1 MLPRLAG
8 LSLMIV
14 VAAAFPAVAQEPG
27 APSTRDLARINWM
40 ELREWVPERSA
51 TVLLPTGT
59 LEAHGV
65 TANGADILAPVAM
78 AAELAPRLGAFVAPA
93 IPYGFTGSMDAYPGA
108 FTVPEAAYRPYARAV
123 LEGLARNRFRNIIV
137 LNGHGGGQ
145 TAVLASLA
153 QDVGRAEG
161 VRILVLNWWSL
172 CSDVTHE
179 VFGENGGHAGNNETA
194 YIQAIDPEL
203 VHPERYTPDM
213 ALAYPDPLG
222 SWSAYPSPMSIGL
235 YEAGQGYPS
244 FDAAQAAEYF
254 RRVNEKVETLIRDT
268 IRRWDAA
275 GL

>member
-1 MLPRLAG
+1 VKIAAAG
-8 LSLMIV
+8 LFALLACT
-14 VAAAFPAVAQEPG
+14 AAAQSPD

-40 ELREWVPERSA
+40 ELREWVPERST

-93 IPYGFTGSMDAYPGA
+93 VPYGFTGSMDAYPGA
-108 FTVPEAAYRPYARAV
+108 FTIPEDAYRPYLKAV
-123 LEGLARNRFRNIIV
+123 LEGLARNGFRNIVV

-145 TAVLASLA
+145 TAILAALA
-153 QDVGRAEG
+153 QEVGRERH

-172 CSDVTHE
+172 CGDVTHE

-194 YIQAIDPEL
+194 YIQAIDPAL
-203 VHPERYTPDM
+203 VHPERYRPEM
-213 ALAYPDPLG
+213 ALAYPNPPG
-222 SWSAYPSPMSIGL
+222 AWSAYPSPAAIGL
-235 YEAGQGYPS
+235 YEAGQGYPT
-244 FDAAQAAEYF
+244 FDAAQAEEYF
-254 RRVNEKVETLIRDT
+254 RKVNAKVEALIRDT
-268 IRRWDAA
+268 IHRWDEA